1 MLTLIKAI
9 ILIIGLIILFF
20 LVIPVNYRF
29 VGGYKD
35 YLWFSFKVNS
45 LIVLGIKG
53 NWTNEMDKPFQTHII
68 LFGLSIPF
76 TRQRKEEKKEKKEE
90 KKKKEK
96 TGKKEKEQGK
106 YNLSKIF
113 SSLDSELIGNA
124 IKLLKEIIYI
134 LKPDKCMLEGK
145 LGFSEPHLNG
155 YLTAIIYMIQENI
168 RGIEVN
174 IEPYWKEEHY
184 DLHLTIKGKIVLSVL
199 LFKLAR
205 FLLTKRSRQFI
216 KDLKKAKRLDSKAV

>member
-20 LVIPVNYRF
+20 LVIPVNYRL

-45 LIVLGIKG
+45 LIVLGVQG
-53 NWTNEMDKPFQTHII
+53 NWTNEMDKPLKTHII

-76 TRQRKEEKKEKKEE
+76 TRQRKEEKKED
-90 KKKKEK
+90 KKKI
-96 TGKKEKEQGK
+96 
-106 YNLSKIF
+106 SKIF

-205 FLLTKRSRQFI
+205 FLLTKRTRQFL
-216 KDLKKAKRLDSKAV
+216 KDLKKAKRTDPKAA